1 MTAKTEIMKYLKR
14 VKKGKTGPEVTE
26 KVATSGYGYP
36 TVKRTLSRMLAEGD
50 VTRDDYGYKL

>member
-1 MTAKTEIMKYLKR
+1 MTAKTEITKYLKR

-26 KVATSGYGYP
+26 KIAGYGYP
-36 TVKRTLSRMLAEGD
+36 TVKRTLSRMLSEGV